1 MRKSNPALEVF
12 TGLRRRTS
20 TGKSTEGQ
28 AIVEIT
34 LLAAFLVLLLFAI
47 IDFGRLFFHST
58 ALAQAANAGAHY
70 GAQSMGKSSDFGG
83 MEQKAKD
90 AAAKDLGTIIADNPS
105 PSRYFL
111 CSDNTKNNSDV
122 PCSDGKPSQVYVQV
136 TVKKTFDTLFKYPG
150 IPKTADV
157 SRTATMRVR

>member
-1 MRKSNPALEVF
+1 
-12 TGLRRRTS
+12 
-20 TGKSTEGQ
+20 
-28 AIVEIT
+28 
-34 LLAAFLVLLLFAI
+34 LLFAI

-70 GAQSMGKSSDFGG
+70 GAQSMGTSSDFSG

-90 AAAKDLGTIIADNPS
+90 AAAKDLGTITANNPS

-150 IPKTADV
+150 IPKTTDV